1 MNRKKWLLTEAQKW
15 KEEEL
20 ISAQQY
26 ERLAERY
33 APAAKVNA
41 LPILGSV
48 LLGLGVLTFIA
59 SNWQGIGTVAK
70 LLIILVSM
78 IAAYAA
84 GDYLQRRGEKRIGIA
99 LTMVGVTIYGAGFF
113 LIGQMFQLSSDPV
126 LAFYLW
132 AAGAILLAWYYQSRA
147 LTWMSLAI
155 LTIAAIYGIDSERSG
170 MAMLSFYLVFAVG
183 MIPLMIRYR
192 SVGMLTV
199 GSLLLMVH
207 ALFDGHRWSEGM
219 YAPLLFLIYYVAS
232 QLTRKAEPTI
242 SRVLQGVSYLASVLY
257 AVLLIFFHDEVFP
270 DRTGGETVYAVLL
283 LLGTVYAAVYAVYQR
298 EREKVSDLLPS
309 ITVALLYFL
318 SPVPNWL
325 DVSVV
330 MIIVLTLFAI
340 GLVMSGERLRDV
352 TRINLG
358 AIAFGIACF
367 VGYIH
372 FAWDFM
378 DKSLF
383 FLIGGFLL
391 LILSYF
397 GERARR
403 RWVHDA
409 RGDQQ

>member
-26 ERLAERY
+26 ERIAERY
-33 APAAKVNA
+33 TPSSRVNA
-41 LPILGSV
+41 LPIFGSI

-59 SNWQGIGTVAK
+59 SNWQGIGALAK

-78 IAAYAA
+78 VAAYAA
-84 GDYLQRRGEKRIGIA
+84 GDYVQRKGEKRIGIA
-99 LTMVGVTIYGAGFF
+99 LTMVGISIYGAGFF

-147 LTWMSLAI
+147 ITWMSLGI
-155 LTIAAIYGIDSERSG
+155 LTIAAVYGIDNERSG

-183 MIPLMIRYR
+183 MIPVMMRYR
-192 SVGMLTV
+192 SFGMMTV

-232 QLTRKAEPTI
+232 DLTDKVEPTL

-257 AVLLIFFHDEVFP
+257 AVLLIFFHDEIFP
-270 DRTGGETVYAVLL
+270 DRTGGETVYALL
-283 LLGTVYAAVYAVYQR
+283 LILGIAFAGVYAVYKQQR
-298 EREKVSDLLPS
+298 QKISDLLPY
-309 ITVALLYFL
+309 IAIALLYFL
-318 SPVPNWL
+318 TPLPDWMDIGVA
-325 DVSVV
+325 
-330 MIIVLTLFAI
+330 MIIVLVFFAI
-340 GLVMSGERLRDV
+340 GLVMSGERFRDV

-358 AIAFGIACF
+358 AITFGITCF

-409 RGDQQ
+409 RGDEQ